1 MKLYVRHAGGEL
13 AVPDLKE
20 FLLLWNRGVIAAD
33 DLVRR
38 EGIDRW
44 VKAADLPWIRGAREG
59 DRKDDRRLLWLTV
72 GLMVLGLCA
81 VLWVQ
86 RHPARVV
93 AKSAQPARSGVQF
106 RAP

>member
-13 AVPDLKE
+13 AVPDMKE

-44 VKAADLPWIRGAREG
+44 VKAAELPWIRGLREG
-59 DRKDDRRLLWLTV
+59 DKRDDRRLFWLTL

-81 VLWVQ
+81 VFWLQ
-86 RHPARVV
+86 AHPAAI
-93 AKSAQPARSGVQF
+93 AKRAQLGSSGVQF
-106 RAP
+106 RGP